1 MSITV
6 LLVDDNA
13 LFRDGLAQ
21 ILAADGRFKVIG
33 QASRGDEAVG
43 AATRLHPDLIL
54 MDLRMPG
61 MDGAAAIRRIR
72 AEDPAVPIG
81 VLSAFETADFVQSA
95 MDAGATGYFAK
106 DATPSELCDA
116 AAALARG
123 ERTPRSAS
131 PATRPVEAPRPS
143 SLLASLTAREVEVLR
158 ALATRDRNEA
168 IARRLG
174 ISLKTLRNHISNVY
188 HKLGIFDRA
197 QAVIVAVREGLVEIQ
212 PP

>member
-81 VLSAFETADFVQSA
+81 VLTAFETADFVQSA

-123 ERTPRSAS
+123 ERTHRSAS
-131 PATRPVEAPRPS
+131 PATRPMEAPRPS

-158 ALATRDRNEA
+158 ALATRDRNDA

-174 ISLKTLRNHISNVY
+174 ISLKTLRNHISNLY
-188 HKLGIFDRA
+188 HKLGIYDRA
-197 QAVIVAVREGLVEIQ
+197 QAVIVAIREGLVEVG
-212 PP
+212 PR